1 MSEQLK
7 IYEGDAKIHFKIS
20 RILQKYNVEQEDID
34 FILDEFV
41 KFAKESEKAN
51 KIFKQF
57 FEFYKNIVI
66 KNDE

>member
-1 MSEQLK
+1 MNDQLK
-7 IYEGDAKIHFKIS
+7 IYEGDTKIYFKIS
-20 RILQKYNVEQEDID
+20 RILQKYNVKQEDID

-57 FEFYKNIVI
+57 FEFYNNIII
-66 KNDE
+66 KNNE